1 MNRILPLRTQTK
13 VPTKPSYK
21 CRKLKA
27 KPLNKCELNLNVYR
41 SLLYL
46 DNHKELCDSDKIDRL
61 FPPQFPENR
70 MERRDINRDFS
81 ILDNN
86 KPFGRNE
93 KLIFKILSNI
103 KSSNLREFFLRLVV
117 DYLEEN
123 QKEFI

>member
-1 MNRILPLRTQTK
+1 MNSILPLRSQPK
-13 VPTKPSYK
+13 APTKSPYK
-21 CRKLKA
+21 CRTLKA

-41 SLLYL
+41 FLLDL

-61 FPPQFPENR
+61 CPPQFPENR